1 MNSMRFWFGFLVC
14 SYWFV
19 SLGLAQPLPSPDD
32 PDEDDTETVAAPA
45 RLYDALVTV
54 NGKETRLESV
64 LTVERFQTLNIK
76 VERLKPNSQVTVK
89 IIKAGSVFK
98 TRVFDCNQ
106 KGELELEVNTGR
118 TKLSGQAE
126 LIYTASS
133 GKRHQETTRVVI
145 D

>member
-1 MNSMRFWFGFLVC
+1 
-14 SYWFV
+14 V

-45 RLYDALVTV
+45 RLYDDALVTV

-98 TRVFDCNQ
+98 TRVFDCNH